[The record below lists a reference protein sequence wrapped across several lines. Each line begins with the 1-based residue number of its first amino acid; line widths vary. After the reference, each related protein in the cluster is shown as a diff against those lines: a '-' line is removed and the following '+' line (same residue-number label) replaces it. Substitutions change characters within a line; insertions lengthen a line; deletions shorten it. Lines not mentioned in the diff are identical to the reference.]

1 MNSFWQDLRYGLQVM
16 VKNPGFTLI
25 AVLTLALGIG
35 ANTALFSVVDAVL
48 LKKLPAVKDPDSLVL
63 FNSVSNKQFTPGSHT
78 GTNRIDPGT
87 GLQTRS
93 SFPYQSFVRMRE
105 QRGACED
112 IIAFSA
118 IGLNVNADGLADFAN
133 AQAVTGNYYEVL
145 GVRPFLGRMITYAD
159 DNSSSSPVAVISY
172 RYWQKRF
179 GGRADIIGKQIN
191 LNNVAFTV
199 AGVAPPGFEGAMDLG
214 SSMDV
219 AIPMG
224 WETQV
229 DGERSEFM
237 GAGGWWLRI
246 MGRLKPGATVEQA
259 RASLDLA
266 FQQSALDHREARQAL
281 RRAQGRPPISQLDP
295 KDYPH
300 LGAISGSRGEM
311 NGRQFFIKPL
321 RLLLGVVAV
330 VLLIGCANVA
340 NLLLVR
346 ASSRQKEIAVRLAMG
361 ASRWR
366 LIRQLLTES
375 VLLSTLG
382 GGVGILFALWIKDS
396 LIGVGDWAG
405 SENSINPRLDLRVLG
420 FTFGLSLLTGVVFG
434 MVPALRAT
442 RVDLTPSLKDTGRGS
457 SATTRSLLS
466 RSLVVGQVSL
476 SLLLLIGAGLLVR
489 TLINLQRVETGFNED
504 NILLFHA
511 DPSLLGYKDDRL
523 RNLYQ
528 QMFARLE
535 AVPGVKAVTFSR
547 AALLS
552 RGSTNGTFDLP
563 GAKPGPDGK
572 VPSTAEVYFHEV
584 RENFFDAMGIPLLL
598 GRTFTAQDDLKA
610 PKVAII
616 NRTFADKY
624 FAGINPIGQRFSLD
638 IARPDPIEIVGVVAD
653 AKYTSQRDEIPAT
666 MYRPWR
672 QTPGAINSMI
682 FEVRTATDPKT
693 FVAAIRQAMHEV
705 EPNLPLDNFKTQIEQ
720 ADETLSM
727 ERLFAKLMSLFGVLA
742 QQLASIGLYGVLA
755 YSVSRRTHE
764 IGIRMALG
772 ANRGRMLTMILRQGM
787 TLTLIGVALGL
798 AGAYVLTRYLGT
810 LNSMLFGV
818 GPRDPLTFGVT
829 AALLTVLALVA
840 CFVPA
845 RRATK
850 VDPMV
855 ALRYE

>member
-1 MNSFWQDLRYGLQVM
+1 MNSFWQDVRYGLHTM
-16 VKNPGFTLI
+16 VKNPGFTVI
-25 AVLTLALGIG
+25 AVLTLGLGIG

-63 FNSVSNKQFTPGSHT
+63 FNSTSNKQFTPGSHN
-78 GTNRIDPGT
+78 GSNRTDPAT
-87 GLQTRS
+87 GLTTRS

-112 IIAFSA
+112 IFAFSA
-118 IGLNVNADGLADFAN
+118 IGLNLNADGLADFAN

-145 GVRPFLGRMITYAD
+145 GVRPFLGRMITYSD
-159 DNSSSSPVAVISY
+159 DNSGSSPVAVISY
-172 RYWQKRF
+172 RFWQKRF
-179 GGRADIIGKQIN
+179 GSRADIVGKQIN
-191 LNNVAFTV
+191 LNNIPFTI

-214 SSMDV
+214 TSMDV

-237 GAGGWWLRI
+237 GAGDWWIRI

-259 RASLDLA
+259 RASLELA
-266 FQQSALDHREARQAL
+266 FQQSALEHREGRQIQ
-281 RRAQGRPPISQLDP
+281 RRARGLQPINQLDP

-311 NGRQFFIKPL
+311 TGRQFFVKPL
-321 RLLLGVVAV
+321 RLLLGVVAI
-330 VLLIGCANVA
+330 VLLVACANVA

-382 GGVGILFALWIKDS
+382 GAVGILFALWIKDS
-396 LIGVGDWAG
+396 LISVGEWAG
-405 SENSINPRLDLRVLG
+405 RENSINPRLDLRVLG
-420 FTFGLSLLTGVVFG
+420 FTFGLSLLTGIVFG
-434 MVPALRAT
+434 IVPSLRAT
-442 RVDLTPSLKDTGRGS
+442 RIDLTPTLKDTGRGS
-457 SATTRSLLS
+457 SATRRSLLS
-466 RSLVVGQVSL
+466 RSLVVAQVSL
-476 SLLLLIGAGLLVR
+476 SLLLLIGAGLMVR
-489 TLINLQRVETGFNED
+489 TLINLQRVEAGFNEK
-504 NILLFHA
+504 NLLLFNI

-523 RNLYQ
+523 QNFYEQ
-528 QMFARLE
+528 VFARLE
-535 AVPGVKAVTFSR
+535 AVPGVRKVTFSR

-552 RGSTNGTFDLP
+552 QSSTNGTFDLP
-563 GAKPGPDGK
+563 GATPGPDGK

-584 RENFFDAMGIPLLL
+584 RENFMEAMEIPLLL
-598 GRTFTAQDDLKA
+598 GRTFTAQDDLKS
-610 PKVAII
+610 PKVAIV
-616 NRTFADKY
+616 NQTFAEKY
-624 FAGINPIGQRFSLD
+624 LPGVNPIGQRFSMN
-638 IARPDPIEIVGVVAD
+638 IARPDPIEIVGLVKD

-682 FEVRTATDPKT
+682 FEVRTTGDPKT
-693 FVAAIRQAMHEV
+693 FVGAIRQAVREV
-705 EPNLPLDNFKTQIEQ
+705 EPNLPINNIKTQVEQ
-720 ADETLSM
+720 ADETLAT
-727 ERLFAKLMSLFGVLA
+727 ERLFAKLMSLFGILA

-772 ANRGRMLTMILRQGM
+772 ANRGRMLAMILRQGM

-798 AGAYVLTRYLGT
+798 AGAYVLTKYLGT

-818 GPRDPLTFGVT
+818 QPRDPLTFGVT
-829 AALLTVLALVA
+829 AALLTIVALVA
-840 CFVPA
+840 CFVPG

>member
-1 MNSFWQDLRYGLQVM
+1 MQTFWHDLRYGLQM
-16 VKNPGFTLI
+16 LWKNPGFTAI

-35 ANTALFSVVDAVL
+35 ANTALFSVVDTVL
-48 LKKLPAVKDPDSLVL
+48 LKKLPVKDPDRLVL
-63 FNSVSNKQFTPGSHT
+63 FNSVSNKQFTPGSHN
-78 GTNRIDPGT
+78 GSNRTDPAT
-87 GLQTRS
+87 GLTTRS
-93 SFPYQSFVRMRE
+93 SFPYQTFVRMRE
-105 QRGACED
+105 QRGACSD

-118 IGLNVNADGLADFAN
+118 IALNVNADGLADFAH

-145 GVRPFLGRMITYAD
+145 GVPAFMGRMITYSD
-159 DNSSSSPVAVISY
+159 DNSAASPVAVISH

-179 GGRADIIGKQIN
+179 GGRADIVGKQIN
-191 LNNVAFTV
+191 LNNIAFTV

-219 AIPMG
+219 TIPMG

-229 DGERSEFM
+229 DGDRSEFM
-237 GAGGWWLRI
+237 GAGDWWLRI
-246 MGRLKPGATVEQA
+246 MGRLKPGATIEQA
-259 RASLDLA
+259 RASLELA
-266 FQQSALDHREARQAL
+266 FQQSALDHREARQVL
-281 RRAQGRPPISQLDP
+281 RRAMGRQPISQLEP

-311 NGRQFFIKPL
+311 DGRQFFTKPL

-330 VLLIGCANVA
+330 VLLISCANVA

-382 GGVGILFALWIKDS
+382 GAVGVVIALWIKDS
-396 LIGVGDWAG
+396 LISVGEWAG
-405 SENSINPRLDLRVLG
+405 RENSMSPRLDLRVLA
-420 FTFGLSLLTGVVFG
+420 FTFGLSLLTGIVFG
-434 MVPALRAT
+434 IVPALRAT
-442 RVDLTPSLKDTGRGS
+442 RVDLTPALKDTGRGS
-457 SATTRSLLS
+457 SGTTRSLLS
-466 RSLVVGQVSL
+466 RSLVVVQVSL

-489 TLINLQRVETGFNED
+489 TLINLHRVEPGFNDE
-504 NILLFHA
+504 NLLLFVI

-523 RNLYQ
+523 RNFYQ
-528 QMFARLE
+528 QVSARIE
-535 AVPGVKAVTFSR
+535 AVPGVRAVTFSR
-547 AALLS
+547 VPLLS
-552 RGSTNGTFDLP
+552 RMSSNGTFDLP
-563 GAKPGPDGK
+563 NAKPGPDGR
-572 VPSTAEVYFHEV
+572 VPQTAEVYFHEV
-584 RENFFDAMGIPLLL
+584 RENFTEAMGIPLLL
-598 GRTFTAQDDLKA
+598 GRTFTSKDDLKA
-610 PKVAII
+610 PKVAVV
-616 NRTFADKY
+616 NQTFAERL
-624 FAGINPIGQRFSLD
+624 FPGVNPIGQRFSMD
-638 IARPDPIEIVGVVAD
+638 YARPDPIEIIGLVKD

-666 MYRPWR
+666 MYRSWL
-672 QTPGAINSMI
+672 QTPGAINVMT
-682 FEVRTATDPKT
+682 FEVRTTGDPKA
-693 FVAAIRQAMHEV
+693 FVGAIRQAVREID
-705 EPNLPLDNFKTQIEQ
+705 PNLPLNNIKTQIEQ
-720 ADETLSM
+720 ADETLSL
-727 ERLFAKLMSLFGVLA
+727 ERLFAKLMSLFGLLA

-798 AGAYVLTRYLGT
+798 AGAYVLTKYLES

-818 GPRDPLTFGVT
+818 QPRDPLTFVAT
-829 AALLTVLALVA
+829 AVLLTVVALIA
-840 CFVPA
+840 CFIPA

>member
-1 MNSFWQDLRYGLQVM
+1 MNTLWHDLRYGLQM
-16 VKNPGFTLI
+16 LWKNPGFTAV

-35 ANTALFSVVDAVL
+35 ANTALFSVVDTVL
-48 LKKLPAVKDPDSLVL
+48 LKKLPVKDPDRLVL
-63 FNSVSNKQFTPGSHT
+63 FNSVSNKQFTPGSHN
-78 GTNRIDPGT
+78 GSNRTDPAT
-87 GLQTRS
+87 GLTTRS
-93 SFPYQSFVRMRE
+93 SFPYQTFVRMRE
-105 QRGACED
+105 QRGACSD

-118 IGLNVNADGLADFAN
+118 IGLNVNADGLADFGN

-145 GVRPFLGRMITYAD
+145 GVPAFMGRMITYGD
-159 DNSSSSPVAVISY
+159 DNSAASPVAVISY

-179 GGRADIIGKQIN
+179 GGRADIVGKQIN
-191 LNNVAFTV
+191 LNNIAFTI

-214 SSMDV
+214 SSMDI

-229 DGERSEFM
+229 DGDRSEFM
-237 GAGGWWLRI
+237 GAGDWWIRI
-246 MGRLKPGATVEQA
+246 MGRLKPGATIEQA
-259 RASLDLA
+259 RASLELA

-281 RRAQGRPPISQLDP
+281 RRAMGRQPISQLEP

-311 NGRQFFIKPL
+311 SGREFFMKPL

-330 VLLIGCANVA
+330 VLLISCANIA

-346 ASSRQKEIAVRLAMG
+346 ASARQKEIAVRLAMG

-382 GGVGILFALWIKDS
+382 GAVGIVIALWIKDS
-396 LIGVGDWAG
+396 LISVGDWAG
-405 SENSINPRLDLRVLG
+405 HENSLNPRLDLRVLA
-420 FTFGLSLLTGVVFG
+420 FTFGLSLLTGIIFG
-434 MVPALRAT
+434 IVPAMRAT
-442 RVDLTPSLKDTGRGS
+442 RIDLTPTLKDTGRGS

-466 RSLVVGQVSL
+466 RSLVVAQVSL
-476 SLLLLIGAGLLVR
+476 SLLLLIGAGLMVR
-489 TLINLQRVETGFNED
+489 TLINLHRVEVGFDKENL
-504 NILLFHA
+504 LLFHV
-511 DPSLLGYKDDRL
+511 DPSMLGYRDDRL
-523 RNLYQ
+523 RNFYQ

-535 AVPGVKAVTFSR
+535 AVPGVSAVTFSR

-552 RGSTNGTFDLP
+552 HGSTNGTFDLP
-563 GAKPGPDGK
+563 NAKPGPDGR
-572 VPSTAEVYFHEV
+572 VPQTAEVYFHEV
-584 RENFFDAMGIPLLL
+584 RENFFEAMGIPLLL
-598 GRTFTAQDDLKA
+598 GRTFTAKDDLKA
-610 PKVAII
+610 PKVAVV
-616 NRTFADKY
+616 NQTFAEKY
-624 FAGINPIGQRFSLD
+624 LPGVNPIGQRFSMD
-638 IARPDPIEIVGVVAD
+638 MARPDPIEIIGLVKD

-672 QTPGAINSMI
+672 QTPGVISSMI
-682 FEVRTATDPKT
+682 FEVRTTGDPKA
-693 FVAAIRQAMHEV
+693 FVGAIRQAVREI
-705 EPNLPLDNFKTQIEQ
+705 EPNLPLNNIKTQIEQ

-727 ERLFAKLMSLFGVLA
+727 ERLFAKLMSLFGLLA

-798 AGAYVLTRYLGT
+798 GGAYVLTKYLES

-818 GPRDPLTFGVT
+818 TPRDPLTFVGTTV
-829 AALLTVLALVA
+829 LLTIVALVA

>member
-1 MNSFWQDLRYGLQVM
+1 MNTFWHDVRYGLQM
-16 VKNPGFTLI
+16 LWKNPGFTVI

-35 ANTALFSVVDAVL
+35 ANTALFSVVDMVL
-48 LKKLPAVKDPDSLVL
+48 LKKLPVKDSDSLVL
-63 FNSVSNKQFTPGSHT
+63 FNSVSNKQFTPGSHS
-78 GTNRIDPGT
+78 GTNRTDPAT
-87 GLQTRS
+87 GLTTRS
-93 SFPYQSFVRMRE
+93 SFPYQTFVRMRE
-105 QRGACED
+105 QRGACSD

-118 IGLNVNADGLADFAN
+118 IGLNVNADGLADYIN
-133 AQAVTGNYYEVL
+133 AQAVTGNYYDVL
-145 GVRPFLGRMITYAD
+145 GVPAFMGRMITYSD
-159 DNSSSSPVAVISY
+159 DNSAASPVAVISY

-179 GGRADIIGKQIN
+179 SGRPDVIGKQID
-191 LNNVAFTV
+191 LNKVAFTI

-229 DGERSEFM
+229 DGDRSEFM
-237 GAGGWWLRI
+237 GAGDWWLRI
-246 MGRLKPGATVEQA
+246 MGRLKPGATIEQA
-259 RASLDLA
+259 QASLDLA
-266 FQQSALDHREARQAL
+266 FQQSALDHREARQTL
-281 RRAQGRPPISQLDP
+281 RRAQGRQPISQLEP

-311 NGRQFFIKPL
+311 NGRQFFVKPL

-330 VLLIGCANVA
+330 VLLISCANVA

-382 GGVGILFALWIKDS
+382 GAVGILIALWIKDS
-396 LIGVGDWAG
+396 LISVGEWAG
-405 SENSINPRLDLRVLG
+405 RENALNPRLDLRVLA
-420 FTFGLSLLTGVVFG
+420 FTFGLSLLTGIIFG
-434 MVPALRAT
+434 IVPALRAT
-442 RVDLTPSLKDTGRGS
+442 RVDLTPALKDTGRGS

-466 RSLVVGQVSL
+466 RALVVAQVSL

-489 TLINLQRVETGFNED
+489 TLINLQRVEPGFNEEKL
-504 NILLFHA
+504 LLFNI

-523 RNLYQ
+523 RNFYQ
-528 QMFARLE
+528 QVFGQLE
-535 AVPGVKAVTFSR
+535 AVPGVQAVTFSR

-552 RGSTNGTFDLP
+552 RGATSGTFDLP
-563 GAKPGPDGK
+563 NAKPGPDGK
-572 VPSTAEVYFHEV
+572 VPQTAEVYFHEV
-584 RENFFDAMGIPLLL
+584 RENFMEAMGIPLLL
-598 GRTFTAQDDLKA
+598 GRTFTSKDDLKA
-610 PKVAII
+610 PKVAMV
-616 NRTFADKY
+616 NQTFAQKY
-624 FAGINPIGQRFSLD
+624 LVGVNPIGQRFSMD
-638 IARPDPIEIVGVVAD
+638 IARPDPIEIIGVVRD
-653 AKYTSQRDEIPAT
+653 AKYTSQRDQIPAT
-666 MYRPWR
+666 MYRPWL
-672 QTPGAINSMI
+672 QTPGAINAMT
-682 FEVRTATDPKT
+682 FEVRTTGDPKA
-693 FVAAIRQAMHEV
+693 FVGAIRQAIRDV
-705 EPNLPLDNFKTQIEQ
+705 EPNLPLNNIKTQIEQ

-727 ERLFAKLMSLFGVLA
+727 ERLFAKLMSLFGLLA

-798 AGAYVLTRYLGT
+798 GGAYVLTKYLESLT
-810 LNSMLFGV
+810 SMLFGIQ
-818 GPRDPLTFGVT
+818 PRDPITF
-829 AALLTVLALVA
+829 AASAVLLTIVALVA

>member
-1 MNSFWQDLRYGLQVM
+1 MNSFWQDLRYGLHTM

-48 LKKLPAVKDPDSLVL
+48 VKKLSAVRDPDSLVL
-63 FNSVSNKQFTPGSHT
+63 FNSVSNKQFSPGSHS
-78 GTNRIDPGT
+78 GTNRIDPAT
-87 GLQTRS
+87 GLQVRS
-93 SFPYQSFVRMRE
+93 SFPYQTFVRMRE

-118 IGLNVNADGLADFAN
+118 IDLNVNADGLADFAN

-145 GVRPFLGRMITYAD
+145 GVKPFLGRMITYSD
-159 DNSSSSPVAVISY
+159 DNSASSPIAIISY

-179 GGRADIIGKQIN
+179 GSRADIIGKQVN
-191 LNNVAFTV
+191 LNNVPFTV
-199 AGVAPPGFEGAMDLG
+199 AGVAPPGFEGAMDVG
-214 SSMDV
+214 TSMDV

-229 DGERSEFM
+229 SGERSEFM
-237 GAGGWWLRI
+237 DAGDWWLRI

-266 FQQSALDHREARQAL
+266 FQQSALDHREVRQSL
-281 RRAQGRPPISQLDP
+281 RKAMGQQPLSQLDP

-311 NGRQFFIKPL
+311 NSRQFFVKPL
-321 RLLLGVVAV
+321 RLLVGVVAV
-330 VLLIGCANVA
+330 VLLIGCANIA

-382 GGVGILFALWIKDS
+382 GAVGILFALWIKDS
-396 LIGVGDWAG
+396 LISVGEWAG
-405 SENSINPRLDLRVLG
+405 RENSINPRLDLRVLA
-420 FTFGLSLLTGVVFG
+420 FTFGLALLTGIVFG
-434 MVPALRAT
+434 IVPALRAT

-466 RSLVVGQVSL
+466 RSLVVAQVSL

-489 TLINLQRVETGFNED
+489 TLINLQRVEPGFNEK
-504 NILLFHA
+504 NLLLFNI
-511 DPSLLGYKDDRL
+511 DPSLLDYKDDRL
-523 RNLYQ
+523 RNFYQ
-528 QMFARLE
+528 QVFARLE
-535 AVPGVKAVTFSR
+535 AVPGVKAVTFTR
-547 AALLS
+547 LPLLS
-552 RGSTNGTFDLP
+552 RGAWSGTFDLP
-563 GAKPGPDGK
+563 GAKPGPDGR
-572 VPSTAEVYFHEV
+572 VPQTGEIYLHSV
-584 RENFFDAMGIPLLL
+584 RENFFTAMEIPLLL

-610 PKVAII
+610 PKVAIV
-616 NRTFADKY
+616 NQTFAKTY
-624 FAGINPIGQRFSLD
+624 FPGVNPIGQRFGMD
-638 IARPDPIEIVGVVAD
+638 AAKPPDTEIIGLVRD

-666 MYRPWR
+666 LYRSWR
-672 QTPGAINSMI
+672 QTPSAINAMT
-682 FEVRTATDPKT
+682 FEVRTTGDPKAY
-693 FVAAIRQAMHEV
+693 VGAIRQAVREV
-705 EPNLPLDNFKTQIEQ
+705 EPNVPLNNIKTQIEQ

-727 ERLFAKLMSLFGVLA
+727 ERLFAKLMSLFGLLA

-772 ANRGRMLTMILRQGM
+772 ADRGRMLAMILRQGM
-787 TLTLIGVALGL
+787 ILTLIGVALGL

-818 GPRDPLTFGVT
+818 QPRDPLTFGVT
-829 AALLTVLALVA
+829 AALLTIVALVA

>member
-1 MNSFWQDLRYGLQVM
+1 MLW
-16 VKNPGFTLI
+16 KNPGFTAI

-35 ANTALFSVVDAVL
+35 ANTALFSVIDTVL
-48 LKKLPAVKDPDSLVL
+48 LKKLPVKDPDRLVL
-63 FNSVSNKQFTPGSHT
+63 FNSVSNKQFTPGSHN
-78 GTNRIDPGT
+78 GTNRTDPAT
-87 GLQTRS
+87 GLTTRS
-93 SFPYQSFVRMRE
+93 SFPYQTFVRMRE
-105 QRGACED
+105 QRGACSD

-118 IGLNVNADGLADFAN
+118 IGLNVNADGLADFGN
-133 AQAVTGNYYEVL
+133 AQTVTGNYYEVL
-145 GVRPFLGRMITYAD
+145 GIPPFLGRMITYSD
-159 DNSSSSPVAVISY
+159 DNSAASPVAVISY

-191 LNNVAFTV
+191 LNNIPFTV

-219 AIPMG
+219 TIPMG

-229 DGERSEFM
+229 NGERSEFM
-237 GAGGWWLRI
+237 GAGDWWLRI
-246 MGRLKPGATVEQA
+246 MGRLKPGATIEQA
-259 RASLDLA
+259 RASLELA
-266 FQQSALDHREARQAL
+266 FQQSALDHREARQTL
-281 RRAQGRPPISQLDP
+281 RRAMGRQPISQLEP

-300 LGAISGSRGEM
+300 LLAISGSRGEM
-311 NGRQFFIKPL
+311 DSRRFFAKPL

-330 VLLIGCANVA
+330 VLLISCANVA

-346 ASSRQKEIAVRLAMG
+346 ASSRQKEIAVRLAVG

-382 GGVGILFALWIKDS
+382 GAVGIVIALWIKDS
-396 LIGVGDWAG
+396 LISVGEWAG
-405 SENSINPRLDLRVLG
+405 RENSLSPSLDLRVLA
-420 FTFGLSLLTGVVFG
+420 FTFGLSLLTGIVFG
-434 MVPALRAT
+434 IVPALRAT
-442 RVDLTPSLKDTGRGS
+442 RVDLTPALKDSGRGS

-466 RSLVVGQVSL
+466 RSLVVAQVSL

-489 TLINLQRVETGFNED
+489 TLINLHRVEPGFNEE
-504 NILLFHA
+504 NLLLFNI
-511 DPSLLGYKDDRL
+511 DPSLLDYKDDRL
-523 RNLYQ
+523 RAFYNQ
-528 QMFARLE
+528 VSARLE
-535 AVPGVKAVTFSR
+535 AVPGVRAVTFSR
-547 AALLS
+547 MPLLS
-552 RGSTNGTFDLP
+552 QGASSGTFDLP
-563 GAKPGPDGK
+563 NAKTGPDGK
-572 VPSTAEVYFHEV
+572 VPQTAEVYFHEV

-598 GRTFTAQDDLKA
+598 GRTFNAQDDLKA
-610 PKVAII
+610 PKVAVV
-616 NRTFADKY
+616 NKTFAEKY
-624 FAGINPIGQRFSLD
+624 LPGVNPIGQRFSMD
-638 IARPDPIEIVGVVAD
+638 IARPDPIEIVGLVKD

-666 MYRPWR
+666 MYRPWL
-672 QTPGAINSMI
+672 QTPGAINSMT
-682 FEVRTATDPKT
+682 FEVRTTGDPKA
-693 FVAAIRQAMHEV
+693 FVGAIRQAVRQV
-705 EPNLPLDNFKTQIEQ
+705 EPNLPLNNIKTQIEQ
-720 ADETLSM
+720 ADETLSL
-727 ERLFAKLMSLFGVLA
+727 ERLFAKLMSLFGLLA

-772 ANRGRMLTMILRQGM
+772 ANRSRMLTMILRQGM

-798 AGAYVLTRYLGT
+798 VGAYVLTRYLES

-818 GPRDPLTFGVT
+818 QPRDPLTFAAT
-829 AALLTVLALVA
+829 AVLLTIVALIA

>member
-1 MNSFWQDLRYGLQVM
+1 MNTFWHDLRYGLQTLW
-16 VKNPGFTLI
+16 KNPGFTTI

-35 ANTALFSVVDAVL
+35 ANTALFSVVDTVL
-48 LKKLPAVKDPDSLVL
+48 LKKLAVKDPDRLVL
-63 FNSVSNKQFTPGSHT
+63 FNSVSNKQFTPGSHN
-78 GTNRIDPGT
+78 GTNRTDPAT
-87 GLQTRS
+87 GLTTRS
-93 SFPYQSFVRMRE
+93 SFPYQTFVRMRE
-105 QRGACED
+105 RRGACED

-145 GVRPFLGRMITYAD
+145 GVHSFLGRMITYSD
-159 DNSSSSPVAVISY
+159 DNSASTPIAVISY

-179 GGRADIIGKQIN
+179 SGRADIIGKQIN
-191 LNNVAFTV
+191 LNNVAFTI

-214 SSMDV
+214 TSMEV

-229 DGERSEFM
+229 DGDRSEFM
-237 GAGGWWLRI
+237 GAGDWWLRI

-281 RRAQGRPPISQLDP
+281 RRAMGRQPISQLDP

-311 NGRQFFIKPL
+311 NGRQFFLKPL

-396 LIGVGDWAG
+396 LISVGDWAG
-405 SENSINPRLDLRVLG
+405 GENSINPRLDLRVLG
-420 FTFGLSLLTGVVFG
+420 FTFGLSLLTGIVFG

-466 RSLVVGQVSL
+466 RSLVVAQVSL

-489 TLINLQRVETGFNED
+489 TLINLQRVAPGFNEE
-504 NILLFHA
+504 NLLLFNI
-511 DPSLLGYKDDRL
+511 DPSLLDYKNDRL
-523 RNLYQ
+523 RNFYQ
-528 QMFARLE
+528 QVSARLE

-547 AALLS
+547 VPLLS
-552 RGSTNGTFDLP
+552 QMSSNGTFDLP
-563 GAKPGPDGK
+563 NAKPGPDGK

-624 FAGINPIGQRFSLD
+624 FSGLNPIGQRFSMD
-638 IARPDPIEIVGVVAD
+638 IARPDPIEIIGVVAD

-682 FEVRTATDPKT
+682 FEVRTATDPKA
-693 FVAAIRQAMHEV
+693 FVPAIRQAMHEV
-705 EPNLPLDNFKTQIEQ
+705 EPNLPLNNFKTQVEQ

-727 ERLFAKLMSLFGVLA
+727 ERLFAKLMSLFGILA

-772 ANRGRMLTMILRQGM
+772 ANRGRMLAMILRQGM

-818 GPRDPLTFGVT
+818 QPRDPLTFGVS
-829 AALLTVLALVA
+829 AALLTIVALVA
-840 CFVPA
+840 CFIPA

>member
-1 MNSFWQDLRYGLQVM
+1 MNSFWHDVRYGLHTL
-16 VKNPGFTLI
+16 VKNPGFTAI

-35 ANTALFSVVDAVL
+35 ANTALFSVVDTVL
-48 LKKLPAVKDPDSLVL
+48 LKKLPVVRDPDSLVL
-63 FNSVSNKQFTPGSHT
+63 FNSVSNKQFSPGSHD
-78 GTNRIDPGT
+78 GSNRTDPAT
-87 GLQTRS
+87 GLTIRS
-93 SFPYQSFVRMRE
+93 SFPYQTFVRMRE
-105 QRGACED
+105 QRGACSD
-112 IIAFSA
+112 IFAFSA
-118 IGLNVNADGLADFAN
+118 IALTVNADGLADFAN

-145 GVRPFLGRMITYAD
+145 GVQPYLGRMITYSD
-159 DNSSSSPVAVISY
+159 DNSASSPVAVISY
-172 RYWQKRF
+172 RFWQKHF

-191 LNNVAFTV
+191 LNNIPFTI
-199 AGVAPPGFEGAMDLG
+199 AGVAPQGFEGAMNLG

-229 DGERSEFM
+229 DGDRSEFM
-237 GAGGWWLRI
+237 GAGVWWLRI

-266 FQQSALDHREARQAL
+266 FQQSALEHREARTAQ
-281 RRAQGRPPISQLDP
+281 RRARGMQPVAQLDP

-300 LGAISGSRGEM
+300 LGALSGSRGEM
-311 NGRQFFIKPL
+311 TGRQFFVKPL

-330 VLLIGCANVA
+330 VLLISCANVA

-346 ASSRQKEIAVRLAMG
+346 AASRQKEIAVRLAMG

-375 VLLSTLG
+375 VLLSALG
-382 GGVGILFALWIKDS
+382 GFVGVLFALWIKDS
-396 LIGVGDWAG
+396 LISVGEWAG
-405 SENSINPRLDLRVLG
+405 RENSINPRLDLRVLA

-434 MVPALRAT
+434 IVPALRAT
-442 RVDLTPSLKDTGRGS
+442 RVDLTPTLKDTGRGS

-466 RSLVVGQVSL
+466 RSLVVAQVSL
-476 SLLLLIGAGLLVR
+476 SLLLLIGACLLVR
-489 TLINLQRVETGFNED
+489 TLINLQRVETGFNEE
-504 NILLFHA
+504 NLLLFNV
-511 DPSLLGYKDDRL
+511 DPSLVGYKDDRL
-523 RNLYQ
+523 RNFYQ

-535 AVPGVKAVTFSR
+535 AVPGVRAVTFSR

-552 RGSTNGTFDLP
+552 QSSTNGTFDLP

-598 GRTFTAQDDLKA
+598 GRRFAAQDDLKA
-610 PKVAII
+610 QKVAIV
-616 NRTFADKY
+616 NQTFAEKY
-624 FAGINPIGQRFSLD
+624 LPGNPIGQRFSMD
-638 IARPDPIEIVGVVAD
+638 IARPDPIEIIGVVRD
-653 AKYTSQRDEIPAT
+653 AKYTSQRDEAPAT

-672 QTPGAINSMI
+672 QTPDAINSMT
-682 FEVRTATDPKT
+682 FEVRTSGDPKA
-693 FVAAIRQAMHEV
+693 FVGAIRQAIREI
-705 EPNLPLDNFKTQIEQ
+705 EPNLPMNNIKTQIEQ
-720 ADETLSM
+720 ADETLSL
-727 ERLFAKLMSLFGVLA
+727 ERLFAKLMSLFGLLA

-772 ANRGRMLTMILRQGM
+772 ANRGRMLAMILRQGM

-798 AGAYVLTRYLGT
+798 AAANVLTRYLGT

-818 GPRDPLTFGVT
+818 HPRDPLTFGVT
-829 AALLTVLALVA
+829 AALLTIVALVA

>member
-1 MNSFWQDLRYGLQVM
+1 MNNLWHDLRYGLQM
-16 VKNPGFTLI
+16 LWKNPGFTTI

-48 LKKLPAVKDPDSLVL
+48 LKKLPVVRDPDSLVL
-63 FNSVSNKQFTPGSHT
+63 FNSVSNKQFTPGSHN
-78 GTNRIDPGT
+78 GTNRTDPAT
-87 GLQTRS
+87 GLTTRS
-93 SFPYQSFVRMRE
+93 SFPYQTFVRMRE

-118 IGLNVNADGLADFAN
+118 IGLNLNADGLADFAN

-145 GVRPFLGRMITYAD
+145 GVQPFLGRMITYSD
-159 DNSSSSPVAVISY
+159 DNSASTPVAVISY
-172 RYWQKRF
+172 RFWQKRF

-191 LNNVAFTV
+191 LNNIAFTI
-199 AGVAPPGFEGAMDLG
+199 AGVAPPGFEGAMGLG
-214 SSMDV
+214 SAMDV

-237 GAGGWWLRI
+237 GAGDWWLRI

-266 FQQSALDHREARQAL
+266 FQQSALDHREARQTL
-281 RRAQGRPPISQLDP
+281 RKAMGRQPISQLDP

-311 NGRQFFIKPL
+311 TSRQFLVKPL
-321 RLLLGVVAV
+321 RLLVGVVAV
-330 VLLIGCANVA
+330 VLLIGCANIA

-382 GGVGILFALWIKDS
+382 GAVGILFALWIKDS
-396 LIGVGDWAG
+396 LISVGEWAG
-405 SENSINPRLDLRVLG
+405 RENVLSPRLDLRVLA
-420 FTFGLSLLTGVVFG
+420 FTFGLSLLTGIVFG
-434 MVPALRAT
+434 IVPALRAT

-466 RSLVVGQVSL
+466 RSLVVAQVSL

-489 TLINLQRVETGFNED
+489 TLINLQRVEPGFNEKD
-504 NILLFHA
+504 LLLFNI
-511 DPSLLGYKDDRL
+511 DPSLLDYKDDRL
-523 RNLYQ
+523 RNFYQ
-528 QMFARLE
+528 QVFTRLE

-547 AALLS
+547 VPLLS
-552 RGSTNGTFDLP
+552 QMSSSGTFDLP
-563 GAKPGPDGK
+563 NAKPGPDGR
-572 VPSTAEVYFHEV
+572 VPSTADVYFHEV
-584 RENFFDAMGIPLLL
+584 RENFMDAMEIPLLL
-598 GRTFTAQDDLKA
+598 GRRFTAQDDLKA
-610 PKVAII
+610 PKVAIV
-616 NRTFADKY
+616 NQTFAARY
-624 FAGINPIGQRFSLD
+624 LPGVNPIGQRFSMD
-638 IARPDPIEIVGVVAD
+638 IARPDPIEIVGLVKD

-672 QTPGAINSMI
+672 QTPGAINVMT
-682 FEVRTATDPKT
+682 FEVRTTGDPKAY
-693 FVAAIRQAMHEV
+693 VGAIRQAVREV
-705 EPNLPLDNFKTQIEQ
+705 EPNVPLNNIKTQIEQ

-727 ERLFAKLMSLFGVLA
+727 ERLFAKLMSLFGLLA

-772 ANRGRMLTMILRQGM
+772 ANRGRMLAMVLRQGM

-798 AGAYVLTRYLGT
+798 AGAWVLTRYLGT

-818 GPRDPLTFGVT
+818 QPRDPLTFGVT
-829 AALLTVLALVA
+829 AALLTIVALVA